1 MESIGERL
9 RKMRL
14 AAGMKQD
21 TAAGKMSM
29 ARTTLSAIEA
39 GRRQVLA
46 EEIPRFAELYNRSAD
61 EILMG
66 TDRKEY
72 IGTMTDDMN
81 TIPKLDKEDLND
93 YSKVRGRLSME
104 MVETRRNTGG
114 LRQVPHEEME
124 DLSVVCRI
132 VVGMDRQSRET
143 VLVTNEMLDHYGI
156 TRDQLMSDA
165 KENAPQFLPASLCS
179 ISEAL
184 GISTDPGSMDML
196 YVASVEGMRH
206 GAGVLAYP
214 GFLDNAAEKLGGD
227 FYILPSSIHEV
238 LLMRD
243 DGNITAREL
252 QDIISTVNQNEV
264 LPAERLSNHAYRY
277 DSREHVF
284 ELAERFEERMRE
296 KPEHSSEE
304 GRGSV
309 LSKLQ
314 DRKSEVSAAQP
325 VRNAAS
331 KADRARGAKQ
341 YD

>member
-21 TAAGKMSM
+21 TAAGQMNM

-46 EEIPRFAELYNRSAD
+46 EEIPRFAELYSRSVD
-61 EILMG
+61 EIFMG

-72 IGTMTDDMN
+72 IGTMTDDMK
-81 TIPKLDKEDLND
+81 TIPKLDKDALND
-93 YSKVRGRLSME
+93 YSKVRNRLSME
-104 MVETRRNTGG
+104 MVETRRNAGG
-114 LRQVPHEEME
+114 LRQIPHEEME

-156 TRDQLMSDA
+156 TRNQLMSDA
-165 KENAPQFLPASLCS
+165 KENAPQLLPASLSS

-184 GISTDPGSMDML
+184 GIPTDPGSMDML

-214 GFLDNAAEKLGGD
+214 GFLNDAAEKLGGD
-227 FYILPSSIHEV
+227 FFILPSSIHEV

-243 DGNITAREL
+243 EGNITAREL

-264 LPAERLSNHAYRY
+264 LPAERLSDHAYRY
-277 DSREHVF
+277 DSKEHVF
-284 ELAERFEERMRE
+284 ELAEKFEERMRGN
-296 KPEHSSEE
+296 PERASEE

-309 LSKLQ
+309 LTKLQ
-314 DRKSEVSAAQP
+314 DKKSEISAAQSA
-325 VRNAAS
+325 RNTAG
-331 KADRARGAKQ
+331 KADRARGGEAI
-341 YD
+341 